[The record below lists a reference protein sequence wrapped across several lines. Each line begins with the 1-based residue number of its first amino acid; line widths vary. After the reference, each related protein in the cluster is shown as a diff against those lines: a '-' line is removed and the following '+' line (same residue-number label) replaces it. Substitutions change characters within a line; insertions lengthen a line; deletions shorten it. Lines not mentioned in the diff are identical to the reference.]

1 MDLCMP
7 MQANEREREGKSL
20 TRRSSQLN
28 DGWSDVTYYVVV
40 HTTLVVDR
48 DKGLIRE
55 DVVTGSDDQMMN
67 QREATII

>member
-1 MDLCMP
+1 M
-7 MQANEREREGKSL
+7 
-20 TRRSSQLN
+20 N